1 MNANS
6 NMTIKCLVNGEL
18 DHTIQPKKGKSIKF
32 RATKPK
38 KIFKPLSEIF
48 ENHE

>member
-1 MNANS
+1 MNS
-6 NMTIKCLVNGEL
+6 NRKMIIKFLVNGEL
-18 DHTIQPKKGKSIKF
+18 DHIIQPKKGKSIKF

-48 ENHE
+48 ESHE